1 MLNDAAQ
8 VLVLDVEIRGVVRR
22 KRKARVYKVKW
33 WNLNE
38 ENTRKLSEKI
48 KREGKGKLEGDSN
61 RI

>member
-1 MLNDAAQ
+1 VLNDAAQ